1 MSKKEQLLQLI
12 EKVPDYK
19 IGYILAFVEGITA
32 DEDAD
37 DAYCESLYQDYL
49 REDDKE
55 ESYSL
60 EDCKKEWGLDNV

>member
-37 DAYCESLYQDYL
+37 DAY
-49 REDDKE
+49 
-55 ESYSL
+55 
-60 EDCKKEWGLDNV
+60 

>member
-60 EDCKKEWGLDNV
+60 EDCKK

>member
-60 EDCKKEWGLDNV
+60 EDCKKGWGLDNV

>member
-1 MSKKEQLLQLI
+1 MSKKELLLQLI

>member
-19 IGYILAFVEGITA
+19 IGYILAFMEGITA

-37 DAYCESLYQDYL
+37 DAY
-49 REDDKE
+49 
-55 ESYSL
+55 
-60 EDCKKEWGLDNV
+60 